1 MRVFGPG
8 AQALLRRVD
17 ATGSLSQAAKDMAMS
32 YTKTWRMINEIE
44 QGLGVRLLER
54 HPGGPSGGGSR
65 LTDEGRLVLER
76 FEAFMRDAD
85 RLLDELFQQYFSDLM
100 QGSASQS
107 AADIAMPPRE
117 RPVRRPGTQEG
128 D

>member
-17 ATGSLSQAAKDMAMS
+17 DTGSLSQAAKDMRMS
-32 YTKTWRMINEIE
+32 YTKTWRMVNDIE

-65 LTDEGRLVLER
+65 LTDEGLLVLER

-85 RLLDELFQQYFSDLM
+85 RLLDGLFQQYFSDLAH
-100 QGSASQS
+100 GRASQS
-107 AADIAMPPRE
+107 AADAATPE
-117 RPVRRPGTQEG
+117 RRQR